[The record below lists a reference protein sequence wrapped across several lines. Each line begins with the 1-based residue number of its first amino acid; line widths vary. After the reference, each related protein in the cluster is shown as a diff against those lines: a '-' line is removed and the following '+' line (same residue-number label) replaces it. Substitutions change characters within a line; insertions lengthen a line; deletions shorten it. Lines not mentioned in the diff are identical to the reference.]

1 MLKLQ
6 IQENDSDN
14 NWWEWWEEA
23 VIIGYKQ
30 LSFCKSVQGWGGSE
44 PEQWQWEQTGKD
56 QGRDAEC
63 MVETE
68 KA

>member
-1 MLKLQ
+1 M
-6 IQENDSDN
+6 
-14 NWWEWWEEA
+14 
-23 VIIGYKQ
+23 IIGYKQ

-56 QGRDAEC
+56 QGRDTEC